1 MENWLLL
8 AVGIVFLVCMIAG
21 FVKGFL
27 RIGLSLLSTIL
38 TLVLVSFLSP
48 PYVSDALMKHTPAQ
62 DVLEKK
68 IVEAFM
74 PELSADDLLKANL
87 SGTPLENLT
96 VDQIKSLSE
105 SGWDKLGGI
114 TAQDILKVVGDLPK
128 DTQIREI
135 ENSMLPQFLKDALL
149 ENNNTAIYE
158 ELDVTTFPEYV
169 AAYISRMLLNV
180 VSFLVTFLIAIILVS
195 ALMYAVN
202 IIGELPLLGAINHLA
217 GGVLGIGLGCI
228 IVWIAFLVLTLI
240 YTTEIGT
247 TCYAMVEQSAILTF
261 LYKHNPLLIWLL
273 GFR

>member
-27 RIGLSLLSTIL
+27 RIGLSILSTIL
-38 TLVLVSFLSP
+38 TLVLVSFLS

-87 SGTPLENLT
+87 T

-105 SGWDKLGGI
+105 SGWDKLGI

-217 GGVLGIGLGCI
+217 GGVLGIGLGFI

-261 LYKHNPLLIWLL
+261 LYNHNPLLIWLL

>member
-38 TLVLVSFLSP
+38 TLVLVSFLS

-105 SGWDKLGGI
+105 
-114 TAQDILKVVGDLPK
+114 
-128 DTQIREI
+128 
-135 ENSMLPQFLKDALL
+135 
-149 ENNNTAIYE
+149 
-158 ELDVTTFPEYV
+158 
-169 AAYISRMLLNV
+169 
-180 VSFLVTFLIAIILVS
+180 
-195 ALMYAVN
+195 
-202 IIGELPLLGAINHLA
+202 
-217 GGVLGIGLGCI
+217 
-228 IVWIAFLVLTLI
+228 
-240 YTTEIGT
+240 
-247 TCYAMVEQSAILTF
+247 
-261 LYKHNPLLIWLL
+261 
-273 GFR
+273 

>member
-27 RIGLSLLSTIL
+27 RISLSLLSTIL
-38 TLVLVSFLSP
+38 TLVLVSFLS

-105 SGWDKLGGI
+105 SGWDKLGI

-261 LYKHNPLLIWLL
+261 LYNHNPLLIWLL

>member
-8 AVGIVFLVCMIAG
+8 TVGIVFLVCMIAG

-48 PYVSDALMKHTPAQ
+48 YVSDALMKQ
-62 DVLEKK
+62 
-68 IVEAFM
+68 
-74 PELSADDLLKANL
+74 
-87 SGTPLENLT
+87 TPLENLT

-105 SGWDKLGGI
+105 SGWDKLGI

-217 GGVLGIGLGCI
+217 GGVLGIGLGFI

-261 LYKHNPLLIWLL
+261 LYNHNPLLIWLL

>member
-1 MENWLLL
+1 MENWLLIG
-8 AVGIVFLVCMIAG
+8 VGIVFLICVIAG

-27 RIGLSLLSTIL
+27 GIGISLLSMIL

-48 PYVSDALMKHTPAQ
+48 YVSDALMKHTPVQ

-74 PELSADDLLKANL
+74 PEISADDLLKTDL

-96 VDQIKSLSE
+96 VDQIQSLSE
-105 SGWDKLGGI
+105 HGWDKLGI
-114 TAQDILKVVGDLPK
+114 STQDILNVIGDIPK

-135 ENSMLPQFLKDALL
+135 ENATMPRFLKNMLL

-158 ELDVTTFPEYV
+158 ELNVKTFPEYV
-169 AAYISRMLLNV
+169 AAYISRMILNV
-180 VSFLVTFLIAIILVS
+180 VSFLVTFLIAIILVQ
-195 ALMYAVN
+195 ALVYAIN
-202 IIGELPLLGAINHLA
+202 IIGELPVLGMINHLA
-217 GGVLGIGLGCI
+217 GGVLGLGLGLI

-240 YTTEIGT
+240 YTTEIGK
-247 TCYAMVEQSAILTF
+247 TCYGMIEQSSILTF
-261 LYKHNPLLIWLL
+261 LYEHNPLLIWLL

>member
-38 TLVLVSFLSP
+38 TLVLVSFLS

-105 SGWDKLGGI
+105 WMGQTGDNCTGYPESGRRSSKG
-114 TAQDILKVVGDLPK
+114 
-128 DTQIREI
+128 
-135 ENSMLPQFLKDALL
+135 
-149 ENNNTAIYE
+149 
-158 ELDVTTFPEYV
+158 
-169 AAYISRMLLNV
+169 
-180 VSFLVTFLIAIILVS
+180 
-195 ALMYAVN
+195 
-202 IIGELPLLGAINHLA
+202 
-217 GGVLGIGLGCI
+217 
-228 IVWIAFLVLTLI
+228 
-240 YTTEIGT
+240 YTD
-247 TCYAMVEQSAILTF
+247 
-261 LYKHNPLLIWLL
+261 P
-273 GFR
+273 

>member
-1 MENWLLL
+1 MVVTCSRDCVFSLHDCRLCEGISQNWFIPSVNNIDTGTGVIPFPIR
-8 AVGIVFLVCMIAG
+8 VGCA
-21 FVKGFL
+21 
-27 RIGLSLLSTIL
+27 
-38 TLVLVSFLSP
+38 
-48 PYVSDALMKHTPAQ
+48 D
-62 DVLEKK
+62 
-68 IVEAFM
+68 EAYTGA
-74 PELSADDLLKANL
+74 ADDLLKANL

-105 SGWDKLGGI
+105 SGWDKLGI

-217 GGVLGIGLGCI
+217 GGVLGIGLGFI

-261 LYKHNPLLIWLL
+261 LYNHNPLLIWLL